1 MVSLD
6 RSSQDVGNIVEF
18 GHLNLQ
24 VPDQQQALIFYVM
37 GLGLTRDPYLNVGVD
52 NMWINLG
59 TSQFHL
65 PTGPAQVWR
74 GHVGVVMPDL
84 EALCARLKR
93 IRSRLVGT
101 CFDFESLDA
110 TTVAV
115 VCPWGNR
122 LRIHAPDVGRF
133 GPILLGM
140 PYVEIDIP
148 EGTAGP
154 LARFYREILG
164 HPAHSVDSDS
174 VDPGPVVSVVHVPM
188 GLGTSLVLRE
198 TAQPLPVYD
207 GHHLQITLADFSGA
221 HRRLAARGLIS
232 EESNLSQYR
241 FKDLIDVD
249 RGIVLLTLEHE
260 VRSMRHPLYARALIN
275 RHPDLT
281 HHHYAMGHED
291 VLWRIKTT

>member
-84 EALCARLKR
+84 EALCARLER
-93 IRSRLVGT
+93 IRPRLIGT

-133 GPILLGM
+133 GPILLGL

-164 HPAHSVDSDS
+164 HPAHA
-174 VDPGPVVSVVHVPM
+174 VDPGSVDLGSVVSVVHVPM

-198 TAQPLPVYD
+198 TAQPVPVYD

-281 HHHYAMGHED
+281 HHHYATGHED